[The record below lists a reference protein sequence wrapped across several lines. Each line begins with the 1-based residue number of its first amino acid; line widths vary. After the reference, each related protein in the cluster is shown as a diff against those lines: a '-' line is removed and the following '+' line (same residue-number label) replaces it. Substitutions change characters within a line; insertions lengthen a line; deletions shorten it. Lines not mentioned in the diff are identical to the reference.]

1 MKNLVFLI
9 TISCLLIIG
18 PVSAYHVYINCSDAI
33 QVGQP
38 LKISIDSNFPA
49 GTSFDLVFYEA
60 QYTATE
66 ISRQIVT
73 IQQDQQTQYKLF
85 DTNGLKGGN
94 YKVEVQFHGDVSPS
108 SDSIIEKLIKL
119 IDRSGEITIT
129 SPSTQNVDEA
139 LRIEGSISKLGNK
152 GVQIE
157 VRGPNGPVFGPTW
170 IETKNDMKSG
180 DGQFTKTVPIGQRGD
195 YIVNFQD
202 INGFIGTVTFHV
214 TGGIATTSTT
224 TISTSPTTKVTIKS
238 PPTTIVAPTP
248 VTTKSSIS
256 IIFAFLAV
264 FFISGIS
271 IFSLRKKN

>member
-1 MKNLVFLI
+1 MKNLIFLI

-180 DGQFTKTVPIGQRGD
+180 DGQFIKTVPIGQRGD